1 MPGVLCEHCTGLC
14 CRYIALPIDKPESK
28 KDFDDVRWYLLHG
41 GVTIFVEDGEWYINI
56 ETTCRHLQPDNRCGI
71 YETRPKVCRDYSTDN
86 CEYHAGD
93 YGYERHLLTPEDL
106 AAYEREVLAK
116 RGGGKKKR
124 GRSGVRVKRGSRH
137 GGAPALPSHGP
148 QAVNGRAGTE
158 ARSTGG
164 PVSDRSLPGMN
175 GHAETTDGRGV
186 PLPVLG
192 AWR

>member
-71 YETRPKVCRDYSTDN
+71 YETRPRVCRDYSTDN

-106 AAYEREVLAK
+106 AEYEREVRGGDRKAGRK
-116 RGGGKKKR
+116 GDRGGSKGRGGGLRVRR
-124 GRSGVRVKRGSRH
+124 GGRPGGRGAAS
-137 GGAPALPSHGP
+137 
-148 QAVNGRAGTE
+148 E
-158 ARSTGG
+158 
-164 PVSDRSLPGMN
+164 RSLAASN
-175 GHAETTDGRGV
+175 GHRETADIRGV

-192 AWR
+192 NWK